1 MVKLPRPLA
10 YVTDATPGWQRIPQ
24 GDGFVYKNQRGQVI
38 RNAGHLDRIR
48 KLVIPPAYTDV
59 WICPDP
65 QGHLQATG
73 RDARGR
79 KQYRYHPLWQEQR
92 KQTKFDRMAAFAAK
106 LGLIRRRI
114 QRDLKAGDT
123 TQTSV
128 SAAVV
133 RLLDTTAL
141 RIGNDSYAREN
152 GSFGLTTLRN
162 RHVKMRSSRIQ
173 LAFKGKSG
181 VEQRV
186 ELEDPRV
193 ARIVRRCQD
202 LPGQRL
208 FQYLDDDGQRKQ
220 LRSEHV
226 NAYLHEIAGEDF
238 SAKDFR
244 TWHASVLAL
253 SLALQSRSSD
263 TPLTAPD
270 IVKQVAQH
278 LGNTVSVCR
287 KFYIHPL
294 VMEVCEGPEAGARCD
309 AYAGKLRGSS
319 GLHAAER
326 ALMAFLAG
334 SKGSKRGAKQGQ

>member
-1 MVKLPRPLA
+1 MVRPQKPLA
-10 YVTDATPGWQRIPQ
+10 YVTDASPGWQRVQ
-24 GDGFVYKNQRGQVI
+24 RGAGFVYQNQRGQAI
-38 RNAGHLDRIR
+38 RNPRQLERIR
-48 KLVIPPAYTDV
+48 LLVIPPAYTDV

-128 SAAVV
+128 AAAVV

-162 RHVKMRSSRIQ
+162 SHVKMRASRIR

-181 VEQRV
+181 VEQQV

-208 FQYLDDDGQRKQ
+208 FQYLDDEGERKQ

-253 SLALQSRSSD
+253 SLALQSRGSD
-263 TPLTAPD
+263 TPLTGPD

-278 LGNTVSVCR
+278 LGNTVAVCR

-294 VMEVCEGPEAGARCD
+294 VMEVCEGPEGAARCD
-309 AYAGKLRGSS
+309 AYAGKLRGST
-319 GLHAAER
+319 GLHVAER
-326 ALMAFLAG
+326 TLMGFLT
-334 SKGSKRGAKQGQ
+334 SSKRRRKP

>member
-1 MVKLPRPLA
+1 MVKPQKPLA
-10 YVTDATPGWQRIPQ
+10 YVTDASPGWQRIQ
-24 GDGFVYKNQRGQVI
+24 RGDGFVYQNQRGQTI
-38 RNAGHLDRIR
+38 RNPRQLERIR
-48 KLVIPPAYTDV
+48 LLVIPPAYTDV

-92 KQTKFDRMAAFAAK
+92 KQTKFERMAAFAAK

-128 SAAVV
+128 AAAVV

-162 RHVKMRSSRIQ
+162 RHVTMRASRIR

-181 VEQRV
+181 VEQQV

-208 FQYLDDDGQRKQ
+208 FQYVDDAGERKQ

-263 TPLTAPD
+263 APLTAPD
-270 IVKQVAQH
+270 IVRQVAQH
-278 LGNTVSVCR
+278 LGNTVAVCR
-287 KFYIHPL
+287 KYYIHPL
-294 VMEVCEGPEAGARCD
+294 VMEVCEGPEGGARCD
-309 AYAGKLRGSS
+309 AYAGKLRGSA
-319 GLHAAER
+319 GLREAER
-326 ALMAFLAG
+326 TLMAFLATG
-334 SKGSKRGAKQGQ
+334 KRRRKP

>member
-1 MVKLPRPLA
+1 MVPLPKPLA
-10 YVTDATPGWQRIPQ
+10 YVTDATPGWQRIPD
-24 GDGFVYKNQRGQVI
+24 GDGFVYHNQRGQTI
-38 RNAGHLDRIR
+38 RSPRQLQRIR
-48 KLVIPPAYTDV
+48 QLVIPPAYTDV

-106 LGLIRRRI
+106 LGRIRRRI

-123 TQTSV
+123 TQRSV
-128 SAAVV
+128 AAAVV

-141 RIGNDSYAREN
+141 RIGNDSYTRDN

-162 RHVKMRSSRIQ
+162 RHVTMRASRIR

-181 VEQRV
+181 VEQQV
-186 ELEDPRV
+186 ELDDPRV
-193 ARIVRRCQD
+193 ARIVRRCQE

-208 FQYLDDDGQRKQ
+208 FQYLNEDGERKQ

-253 SLALQSRSSD
+253 SLALQSRSGD
-263 TPLTAPD
+263 APLSAPD

-278 LGNTVSVCR
+278 LGNTVAVCR
-287 KFYIHPL
+287 KFYIHPQ
-294 VMEVCEGPEAGARCD
+294 VMAWCEAQDGTPDMPAPKTSRAT
-309 AYAGKLRGSS
+309 
-319 GLHAAER
+319 GLQAAER
-326 ALMAFLAG
+326 ALLALLG
-334 SKGSKRGAKQGQ
+334 NRGRRRKA

>member
-1 MVKLPRPLA
+1 MVRPQKPLA
-10 YVTDATPGWQRIPQ
+10 YVTDASPGWQRIKR
-24 GDGFVYKNQRGQVI
+24 GDGFVYQNQRGQAI
-38 RNAGHLDRIR
+38 RNPHQLERIR
-48 KLVIPPAYTDV
+48 LLVIPPAYTDV

-92 KQTKFDRMAAFAAK
+92 KQTKFDRMVAFAAK

-128 SAAVV
+128 AAAVV

-162 RHVKMRSSRIQ
+162 RHVKMRASRIR

-181 VEQRV
+181 VEQQV

-208 FQYLDDDGQRKQ
+208 FQYLDDEGERKQ

-226 NAYLHEIAGEDF
+226 NAYLQDIAGEDF

-253 SLALQSRSSD
+253 SLALQSRGSD
-263 TPLTAPD
+263 TPLTGPA

-278 LGNTVSVCR
+278 LGNTVAVCR

-294 VMEVCEGPEAGARCD
+294 VMEVCEGPEGGARCD
-309 AYAGKLRGSS
+309 AYAGKLRGGT
-319 GLHAAER
+319 GLHVAER
-326 ALMAFLAG
+326 TLMAFLTNNNPG
-334 SKGSKRGAKQGQ
+334 RRR

>member
-1 MVKLPRPLA
+1 MQKLPKPLA
-10 YVTDATPGWQRIPQ
+10 YVTDATPGWRRVKK
-24 GDGFVYKNQRGQVI
+24 GDTFVYQNQRGQQI
-38 RNAGHLDRIR
+38 RHAGHLDRIR

-65 QGHLQATG
+65 HGHLQATG

-79 KQYRYHPLWQEQR
+79 KQYRYHALWQQQR
-92 KQTKFDRMAAFAAK
+92 EQTKFDRMTAFAAK

-128 SAAVV
+128 AAAVV

-162 RHVKMRSSRIQ
+162 RHVKMRASRIR

-181 VEQRV
+181 VEQQV

-193 ARIVRRCQD
+193 ARVVRRCQD

-208 FQYLDDDGQRKQ
+208 FQYLDDEGERKQ

-226 NAYLHEIAGEDF
+226 NAYLHEIAGEDL

-253 SLALQSRSSD
+253 SLALQSRGSD
-263 TPLTAPD
+263 TPLTGPD

-278 LGNTVSVCR
+278 LGNTVAVCR

-294 VMEVCEGPEAGARCD
+294 VMEVCEGPEGGARCD
-309 AYAGKLRGSS
+309 AYAGKLRGST

-326 ALMAFLAG
+326 TLMAFLSGGPA
-334 SKGSKRGAKQGQ
+334 KRKRKTKD